1 MESRGMGIIA
11 VCQSAADRHHLAKIK
26 KFWQPDP
33 AGPPLRSIPKYVR
46 LRGPVQEENDLE
58 TATQRLL
65 NDPEEYILVTLGY
78 PENEIRSFFKGIRAP
93 LQVAGRSLKPPR
105 PGNDKDGRTEV
116 IRPPSASLL
125 GDSTSIPSII
135 FGSDP
140 IAALRKATI
149 RHWIRQNTKVR
160 LLEEAD
166 LDAYFSLRYQVWH
179 SLDYIPE
186 ARICEK
192 SEWEVDYTD
201 RSSIPIGGF
210 LRDKDTGRERLVACG
225 RLVRGVGDEEPRYR
239 EMIEHQVKAKSEQK
253 DEPRLQENYEYP
265 DERRQPFDILD
276 SFPGFREYYANLV
289 QQRIKRAETSRIIVE
304 KDHRRQGIG
313 EVIVD
318 SLIDLARGK
327 SIRMLFLACVARH
340 CNFYERC
347 GFSVVP
353 HLACDKFVNVN
364 VPAIAMHRELLRS

>member
-1 MESRGMGIIA
+1 
-11 VCQSAADRHHLAKIK
+11 
-26 KFWQPDP
+26 
-33 AGPPLRSIPKYVR
+33 
-46 LRGPVQEENDLE
+46 
-58 TATQRLL
+58 
-65 NDPEEYILVTLGY
+65 
-78 PENEIRSFFKGIRAP
+78 
-93 LQVAGRSLKPPR
+93 
-105 PGNDKDGRTEV
+105 
-116 IRPPSASLL
+116 
-125 GDSTSIPSII
+125 
-135 FGSDP
+135 
-140 IAALRKATI
+140 
-149 RHWIRQNTKVR
+149 
-160 LLEEAD
+160 
-166 LDAYFSLRYQVWH
+166 
-179 SLDYIPE
+179 
-186 ARICEK
+186 
-192 SEWEVDYTD
+192 
-201 RSSIPIGGF
+201 
-210 LRDKDTGRERLVACG
+210 
-225 RLVRGVGDEEPRYR
+225 
-239 EMIEHQVKAKSEQK
+239 MIEHQVKAKSEQK

-340 CNFYERC
+340 RNFYERC